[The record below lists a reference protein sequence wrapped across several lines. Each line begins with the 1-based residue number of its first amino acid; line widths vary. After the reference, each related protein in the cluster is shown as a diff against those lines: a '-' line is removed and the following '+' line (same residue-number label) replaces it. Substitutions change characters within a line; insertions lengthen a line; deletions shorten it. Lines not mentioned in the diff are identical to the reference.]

1 MKKTLAIVLLLLC
14 GVLAFAQ
21 DTLCPPTKSYI
32 IADGNPKD
40 TAYLKAKCEQAG
52 LGLGLAVLANRI
64 PTDSRF
70 VIPKPS
76 KHLLRQGIL
85 HLQLPIDETQ
95 TPVRVEYEGG
105 AQLLGLQGPW
115 QHQMCRDTDCLC
127 HRSYGRAMFIMP

>member
-1 MKKTLAIVLLLLC
+1 MKRTLAIVLLLLC

-32 IADGNPKD
+32 IADGNSKD
-40 TAYLKAKCEQAG
+40 TTYLKAKCEQAG

-95 TPVRVEYEGG
+95 TEFAV
-105 AQLLGLQGPW
+105 
-115 QHQMCRDTDCLC
+115 
-127 HRSYGRAMFIMP
+127 